1 MPDRAFGRRAVLE
14 GRNRWDRIASRCR
27 RRRRRDRTPH
37 TTHNGVRPRAAHP
50 AASEVSVVPGSTLLF
65 ELEAPVGFDPG
76 DVEWGGEVRPAAG
89 TPLATDYEYAAGV
102 PATFRTFDSPGT
114 HRVTAMYGANESTAW
129 TVRRPRRR
137 TTARDRSPIRARR
150 RRAGRRRRPRD
161 VTAESSARDRTLER
175 LVWVE
180 GQNMTVPD
188 VTDLEGETD
197 SATLVREPPGWTSA
211 GYPTSAIAVS
221 ETGVLSDAASVD
233 GPEIRPPLAVRI
245 VETNDPVLAGETR
258 GRRRGRER
266 RRYDDDRRP
275 DPGTRVRRRRG
286 PEVVG
291 ARTVA
296 VDWPETE
303 RVSFAFE
310 TYPVDHDDRFPVRV
324 VGADDADERTVE
336 VVARDGSDPGT
347 GVDVTIVRTN
357 APVRAGEPLEVVA
370 EVATAG
376 TEQVSREVTLVVGHD
391 PETVDSTTV
400 ALEAGE
406 RETVRL
412 GYRTYPRRRR
422 PSSRSSSTPATVR
435 TSARFGCGD
444 GRLTTPSVST
454 FDPRPVSSIHCLH
467 VRFPHLRDVDI
478 ERR

>member
-14 GRNRWDRIASRCR
+14 GAAIGGIGSLLGAGDVAGGIERRTRRTTASALER
-27 RRRRRDRTPH
+27 H
-37 TTHNGVRPRAAHP
+37 TP

-76 DVEWGGEVRPAAG
+76 DVEWGGDGETGGGG

-129 TVRRPRRR
+129 TVHVDPDGARPPEI
-137 TTARDRSPIRARR
+137 DLRSEPGDGERV
-150 RRAGRRRRPRD
+150 GVDDP
-161 VTAESSARDRTLER
+161 VTFTAESSARDGTLEY

-245 VETNDPVLAGETR
+245 VETNDPVLAGERLEVVAEVENVGDTMMI
-258 GRRRGRER
+258 G
-266 RRYDDDRRP
+266 
-275 DPGTRVRRRRG
+275 DPTQELEFVVGED
-286 PEVVG
+286 PEVVD

-336 VVARDGSDPGT
+336 VVARDDSDSRA

-370 EVATAG
+370 EVANAG
-376 TEQVSREVTLVVGHD
+376 TERVSREVTLVVGHD

-412 GYRTYPRRRR
+412 GYRTYPAAQTTEF
-422 PSSRSSSTPATVR
+422 PVVVDA
-435 TSARFGCGD
+435 GD
-444 GRLTTPSVST
+444 GSDERSVRVWGT
-454 FDPRPVSSIHCLH
+454 AD
-467 VRFPHLRDVDI
+467 
-478 ERR
+478 